1 MIRSLLSRSAVAAT
15 FAAAVT
21 VAGPAPMAL
30 AGTINVTTQ
39 VDEFSDPGPGAGC
52 SLREAIQ
59 AANTD
64 SPFGGCT
71 GATAG
76 TDTIN
81 VPAGTYTLTGAAGE
95 DANVSGDLDIDSPVT
110 LDPTGVVVI
119 DGGLVDRVLDILPGA
134 GLTAADLRITRGDST
149 SGGGVRNLS
158 GTVVL
163 TGVTLNGN
171 EGGEGGALFNDGTAT
186 LRNVTLSGNSATI
199 NGGGMYNSGTATL
212 NNVTIV
218 ENSADQDANGSGD
231 GGGIFVQSGTV
242 TPSNTIVGDN
252 TDRSTGADPRHN
264 DCSGTL
270 TSGGYNLIEDTTGCT
285 ITGTTTGNITG
296 QDPQLFRLQDN
307 GGPTPTHALK
317 HISPAL
323 DTGNPA
329 QPGTGGSACEGTD
342 QRGFPRPQGPRCDM
356 GAFELLQPSE
366 LLCLGK
372 PVTIRGTPG
381 ADILVGTTRRDVI
394 LALNGD
400 DVVDA
405 LGGKDRVCAGAG
417 NDRVLGRS
425 GRDQVAGQAGNDRAI
440 GHGGDDV
447 LRGQGGR
454 DRLKGKGGNDTLR
467 GGPKPDRLK
476 GGAGNDTLRGGPK
489 PDRLNGGAGTD
500 TCRGGG
506 GRDVIRRC
514 ER

>member
-1 MIRSLLSRSAVAAT
+1 MIRSLISRFAIAAT

-39 VDEFSDPGPGAGC
+39 ADESGSGAGC
-52 SLREAIQ
+52 SLREAIV

-64 SPFGGCT
+64 AAFGGCT

-76 TDTIN
+76 PDTIAI
-81 VPAGTYTLTGAAGE
+81 PAGTYQLAIPEDGTPDDTL
-95 DANVSGDLDIDSPVT
+95 DGDLDISSPVS
-110 LDPTGVVVI
+110 LDPTGAVVI
-119 DGGLVDRVLDILPGA
+119 DGGDLQRVFDVLTGAGNSLTASDLTIRNGRDTGDGGGIDSQA
-134 GLTAADLRITRGDST
+134 GLTLR
-149 SGGGVRNLS
+149 
-158 GTVVL
+158 
-163 TGVTLNGN
+163 GVTLTSN
-171 EGGEGGALFNDGTAT
+171 ESDENGGAIH
-186 LRNVTLSGNSATI
+186 VE
-199 NGGGMYNSGTATL
+199 SGTATL
-212 NNVTIV
+212 ANVTISG
-218 ENSADQDANGSGD
+218 NLADGN
-231 GGGIFVQSGTV
+231 GGGIAVTGGTATLSNLTIVNNTADDDTDGTGSGGGISAVGGTAG
-242 TPSNTIVGDN
+242 SNTIIGDN
-252 TDRSTGADPRHN
+252 TDKSPGATDKHN
-264 DCSGTL
+264 DCFGTL
-270 TSGGYNLIEDTTGCT
+270 TSAGYNLIEDTAGCT
-285 ITGTTTGNITG
+285 ISGTTTGNVTG
-296 QDPQLFRLQDN
+296 QDPQLFRLEDN

-372 PVTIRGTPG
+372 PVTIRGTAG

-394 LALNGD
+394 LALDGD

-425 GRDQVAGQAGNDRAI
+425 GGDQVAGGSGNDRVI
-440 GHGGDDV
+440 GHGGDDL

-454 DRLKGKGGNDTLR
+454 DRLKGKGGDDTLR
-467 GGPKPDRLK
+467 GG
-476 GGAGNDTLRGGPK
+476 AK